1 MIKLGVM
8 ADSHRKTENI
18 RKALKSMDD
27 CKYIIHLGDHDSD
40 MIEFSLREDRLL
52 TVPGNCDPD
61 SYAPYLRIFKAED
74 IEVLM
79 THGNDFHVKINP
91 YALML
96 KAREKNCALALYGH
110 THVQNAQE
118 AEGVTLLNPGA
129 LWNGDYAIVTVDGS
143 KISWEFKKV

>member
-1 MIKLGVM
+1 MTKLGVM
-8 ADSHRKTENI
+8 SDSHRKTENI
-18 RKALKSMDD
+18 RKALRGMQD

-40 MIEFSLREDRLL
+40 MLEFGLREDRLL
-52 TVPGNCDPD
+52 TVPGTCDPD
-61 SYAPYLRIFKAED
+61 SSAPYLRIFTVEG

-79 THGNDFHVKINP
+79 THGNDFHVKLSP

-110 THVQNAQE
+110 THVQKVEE
-118 AEGVTLLNPGA
+118 AEGVTLFNPGA
-129 LWNGDYAIVTVDGS
+129 LWNGDYAVVTVDGT